1 MVRSAEEFCR
11 QYGELH
17 RSLSRFCVCRIF
29 IPVLMR
35 RIIFFKL
42 FSTVINKK
50 QITFEEA
57 PAQEMHFLALSDLGD
72 LLYKIFDNWGE
83 GSACLQVP
91 QVFHFTF
98 QQFGERLA
106 QMFPG
111 CKHYLFVRCADPG
124 WDI

>member
-1 MVRSAEEFCR
+1 M
-11 QYGELH
+11 
-17 RSLSRFCVCRIF
+17 
-29 IPVLMR
+29 
-35 RIIFFKL
+35 
-42 FSTVINKK
+42 INKK

-91 QVFHFTF
+91 QVFHLLFN
-98 QQFGERLA
+98 QFGEETGTDVS
-106 QMFPG
+106 G
-111 CKHYLFVRCADPG
+111 CKHYLFVRGADPG

>member
-1 MVRSAEEFCR
+1 M
-11 QYGELH
+11 
-17 RSLSRFCVCRIF
+17 
-29 IPVLMR
+29 
-35 RIIFFKL
+35 
-42 FSTVINKK
+42 INKK

-83 GSACLQVP
+83 GAPAGISFYFSTVR
-91 QVFHFTF
+91 
-98 QQFGERLA
+98 GETGTDVS
-106 QMFPG
+106 G

>member
-17 RSLSRFCVCRIF
+17 QIAVKILRVPYLYSGTYEEDY
-29 IPVLMR
+29 
-35 RIIFFKL
+35 FFKL

-91 QVFHFTF
+91 QVFHFYFSTVR
-98 QQFGERLA
+98 GETGTDVS
-106 QMFPG
+106 G
-111 CKHYLFVRCADPG
+111 CKHYLFVRGADPG